1 MPINSRE
8 KGKRAELEVAHI
20 LKEYGF
26 TDSRRSQQYAGIN
39 SDADVVGLP
48 GVHIEVKHVEK
59 LNLDKAMEQSC
70 RDAKA
75 DEIPVVIHRKNRG
88 KWNITMSLE
97 SFLERFYNQKGIT
110 GAE

>member
-1 MPINSRE
+1 MNSRE
-8 KGKRAELEVAHI
+8 KGKRGELEVAKV
-20 LKEYGF
+20 LREYGYN
-26 TDSRRSQQYAGIN
+26 TRRGVQYCGANG
-39 SDADVVGLP
+39 DADVVGLP
-48 GVHIEVKHVEK
+48 GVHLEIKRTER

-75 DEIPVVIHRKNRG
+75 DEVPVVIHRKNRG
-88 KWNITMSLE
+88 NWNITMSLE

>member
-1 MPINSRE
+1 MNSRE
-8 KGKRAELEVAHI
+8 KGKRGELEVAKV
-20 LKEYGF
+20 LREYGYN
-26 TDSRRSQQYAGIN
+26 TRRGVQYCGANG
-39 SDADVVGLP
+39 DADVVGLP
-48 GVHIEVKHVEK
+48 GVHLEIKRTER

-88 KWNITMSLE
+88 NWNITMSLE